1 MHSHA
6 VVEEGGSAAF
16 DIEGIEILAEMSR
29 SIAFENDAVGFGV
42 ETKYFQHLKRPFGEL
57 TQFFAV
63 GIEQVEVVEA
73 VAARLHDEFR
83 GVPREESDGV
93 LRLDVAVVALGVEDA
108 EACSGVGIIF
118 HEVGTI
124 LRAGHFKHI
133 NALPVGTPSDVG
145 KIAVGGVAGI
155 EPNGAIGSGVEDTHR
170 DFVARHSCH
179 RVFVGSRHGHTIG
192 FRHLNVHEWIV
203 RHHRLVHTVERQAA
217 AVGAPERAFVD
228 AELIAVHARAVEEF
242 AVAVGRYGMSAAVGG
257 EHIEVVG
264 FGIGQ

>member
-1 MHSHA
+1 
-6 VVEEGGSAAF
+6 
-16 DIEGIEILAEMSR
+16 MSR

-42 ETKYFQHLKRPFGEL
+42 ETEYFQHLKRSFGEL

-73 VAARLHDEFR
+73 VATRLHDEFR
-83 GVPREESDGV
+83 YVPREESDGV

-108 EACSGVGIIF
+108 EARSGVGIIF

-133 NALPVGTPSDVG
+133 NALSVGTPSDVG

-155 EPNGAIGSGVEDTHR
+155 EPNGAVGSGVEDAHR
-170 DFVARHSCH
+170 DFVARHACH
-179 RVFVGSRHGHTIG
+179 GVFVGSGACHTFG
-192 FRHLNVHEWIV
+192 LRHLDVHEGEIG
-203 RHHRLVHTVERQAA
+203 HHRLVHTIEGQALT
-217 AVGAPERAFVD
+217 VGTPKRAFVD
-228 AELIAVHARAVEEF
+228 AELIAVYARAVEEF

-264 FGIGQ
+264 FGIG